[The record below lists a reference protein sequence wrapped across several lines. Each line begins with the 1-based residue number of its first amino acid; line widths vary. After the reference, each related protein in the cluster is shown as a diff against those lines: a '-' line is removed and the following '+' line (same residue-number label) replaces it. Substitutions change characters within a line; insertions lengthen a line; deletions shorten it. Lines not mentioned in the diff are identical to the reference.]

1 MTLLESREREALT
14 LRFVEEWEYHQ
25 IAAAKAI
32 PIGTVQWRVFS
43 AKKKL
48 AARLRASS
56 KSSLPVGRDRY
67 PMIVDRM
74 WSGKGAKEGRVG
86 IRPLEHFRFRTMR
99 EAVRGWGFRFTM
111 LAIKAATR
119 RRPVELERAKAAGVP
134 AGAHLDTRRDS
145 GCPLPRARSRDQKY
159 SFSANCRDRGSV
171 WIFVIRPNEQ
181 PAC

>member
-1 MTLLESREREALT
+1 
-14 LRFVEEWEYHQ
+14 
-25 IAAAKAI
+25 
-32 PIGTVQWRVFS
+32 
-43 AKKKL
+43 
-48 AARLRASS
+48 
-56 KSSLPVGRDRY
+56 
-67 PMIVDRM
+67 M
-74 WSGKGAKEGRVG
+74 WSGKGAKEGRVD
-86 IRPLEHFRFRTMR
+86 IRPLEHFRLRTMR

-134 AGAHLDTRRDS
+134 AGAHLDTS
-145 GCPLPRARSRDQKY
+145 GRPLPRARSRDQKY